1 MGYFNKASSGGSG
14 KRFNVSAGAGKVM
27 DSESRR
33 HFKPSTSG
41 GGSSSKKGKPRDQ
54 GMNSTS
60 SEKGTDGKKNNT
72 SEYNHDYY
80 TKNKEKWL
88 SKATK
93 KAEPAAATKPAADK
107 SSKKGSSKKG
117 SSGKSEAEK
126 AAEKA
131 QKEQEKE
138 AKKAEKAKEKEAK
151 DAERAREKEA
161 KASQR
166 ASEKAEK
173 ESQKAKEKEAKEA
186 EKAEKE
192 KQKAAEKEQ
201 KEKEK
206 AANAEKKAIEDRKNK
221 MKRALDKDIDYKE
234 GNLNGHPDY
243 EELYKNKDNRIG
255 DTDFFGMEK
264 PDGSFVIGEEDM
276 LWTVPSGIDK
286 DVLKKALEDFNTFAT
301 NRHNSGDPIT
311 GEEWDEEVAKAINKA
326 TKAKKEADKKV
337 EKESKTAKHSDSFY
351 QHYLVHH
358 GVFNTFSERE
368 EEMNN
373 DWNEYQDELYH
384 HGIRG
389 QKWGIRRYQN
399 KDGTLTE
406 KGQKRY
412 GEKVTMHNGKNNILL
427 GGRKYQTHKEYVTAN
442 KFAKASYEQRKAEIA
457 EKKKNSK
464 AGFIEKNTKAL
475 VRNMDNRAQYN
486 YELARNRH
494 NAGVEEFKRGV
505 ATGAAKRGA
514 KAAAVVGA
522 GILAGYFTASALN
535 VMNDRANGVPSKNQN
550 ALATIGA
557 NKVNTYYEYKIGKAQ
572 VAKALAG
579 AVAIGAI
586 SGATKEFN
594 SEYRAQS
601 VIRNVN
607 INEKKKG
614 VTNTRAKRAAEDE
627 KRWKKGMV

>member
-1 MGYFNKASSGGSG
+1 MGYFKKASSGGSG

-27 DSESRR
+27 AATGKRFNVSAGAGKAMS
-33 HFKPSTSG
+33 SSG

-72 SEYNHDYY
+72 SEYNHLYY
-80 TKNKEKWL
+80 TKNKDKWL
-88 SKATK
+88 NKTK
-93 KAEPAAATKPAADK
+93 ENAKKTEPAAATQPAADK

-151 DAERAREKEA
+151 EAERAR
-161 KASQR
+161 
-166 ASEKAEK
+166 
-173 ESQKAKEKEAKEA
+173 EKEAKEA

-206 AANAEKKAIEDRKNK
+206 AANAEKKAIENRKNK

-276 LWTVPSGIDK
+276 LWTVPSGVDK

-311 GEEWDEEVAKAINKA
+311 GEEWDEEIAKAINKA
-326 TKAKKEADKKV
+326 TKAKKEADKKA
-337 EKESKTAKHSDSFY
+337 EKESKTAKQSDSFY
-351 QHYLVHH
+351 EHYLAHH
-358 GVFNTFSERE
+358 GVFHPFEERE

-373 DWNEYQDELYH
+373 DWNEYRDELYH

-389 QKWGIRRYQN
+389 QKWGVRRFQN
-399 KDGTLTE
+399 ADGSLKSAGKARYAFSAKAAGHRALAKVYSVNENFYSKHTKNKALASMNANAKNE
-406 KGQKRY
+406 QLKKAEAAQKAANKKRV
-412 GEKVTMHNGKNNILL
+412 EKVTAYKDRLADQVKKGADRNLEDAKQLKYEINDLKKHGSKSSTYKAWEANERIKDMRDDKNLFVEQLNRDIRNYAGLTVPDL
-427 GGRKYQTHKEYVTAN
+427 ISSKQTSY
-442 KFAKASYEQRKAEIA
+442 KAS
-457 EKKKNSK
+457 
-464 AGFIEKNTKAL
+464 
-475 VRNMDNRAQYN
+475 M
-486 YELARNRH
+486 
-494 NAGVEEFKRGV
+494 
-505 ATGAAKRGA
+505 
-514 KAAAVVGA
+514 
-522 GILAGYFTASALN
+522 
-535 VMNDRANGVPSKNQN
+535 DRAKKWMDVNKELMNMPVGETTSKRDVRKVYRS
-550 ALATIGA
+550 LA
-557 NKVNTYYEYKIGKAQ
+557 
-572 VAKALAG
+572 
-579 AVAIGAI
+579 
-586 SGATKEFN
+586 
-594 SEYRAQS
+594 
-601 VIRNVN
+601 
-607 INEKKKG
+607 
-614 VTNTRAKRAAEDE
+614 
-627 KRWKKGMV
+627 

>member
-1 MGYFNKASSGGSG
+1 MGYFKKASSGGSG

-27 DSESRR
+27 AGSGKRFNVSAGAG
-33 HFKPSTSG
+33 KAMSSSG

-72 SEYNHDYY
+72 SEYNHLYY
-80 TKNKEKWL
+80 TKNKDKWL
-88 SKATK
+88 NKTK
-93 KAEPAAATKPAADK
+93 ENAKKTEPAAATQPAADK

-138 AKKAEKAKEKEAK
+138 AKKAEKAREKEAK

-173 ESQKAKEKEAKEA
+173 ESQRAKEKEAKEA

-206 AANAEKKAIEDRKNK
+206 AANAEKKAIENRKNK

-243 EELYKNKDNRIG
+243 EELYKDNNTNRIG
-255 DTDFFGMEK
+255 DTDFFGIEK

-276 LWTVPSGIDK
+276 MWTVPSGVDK

-326 TKAKKEADKKV
+326 TKAKKDNDKKSEKEAKEV
-337 EKESKTAKHSDSFY
+337 EKKAKKESQTAKHSDSFY

-358 GVFNTFSERE
+358 GVFNDFSERN
-368 EEMNN
+368 EEMGE
-373 DWNEYQDELYH
+373 EYLEH

-389 QKWGIRRYQN
+389 QKWGVRRFQN
-399 KDGTLTE
+399 KDGSLKSAG
-406 KGQKRY
+406 KGRY
-412 GEKVTMHNGKNNILL
+412 
-427 GGRKYQTHKEYVTAN
+427 A
-442 KFAKASYEQRKAEIA
+442 FS
-457 EKKKNSK
+457 
-464 AGFIEKNTKAL
+464 
-475 VRNMDNRAQYN
+475 
-486 YELARNRH
+486 
-494 NAGVEEFKRGV
+494 
-505 ATGAAKRGA
+505 A
-514 KAAAVVGA
+514 KAAGHRALAKVYSVNENFYSKHTKNKGLASMNANAKNEQLKKAEEAQKAANKKRVDKVTAYKDRLADQAKKGA
-522 GILAGYFTASALN
+522 DRNSEDAKQLKYEINDLKKHGSKSSTYKAWEANERIKDMRDDKNLFVEQLNRDIRNYAGLTVPDLISSKQTSYKAS
-535 VMNDRANGVPSKNQN
+535 MDRAK
-550 ALATIGA
+550 
-557 NKVNTYYEYKIGKAQ
+557 KVDG
-572 VAKALAG
+572 
-579 AVAIGAI
+579 
-586 SGATKEFN
+586 
-594 SEYRAQS
+594 R
-601 VIRNVN
+601 
-607 INEKKKG
+607 
-614 VTNTRAKRAAEDE
+614 
-627 KRWKKGMV
+627 